1 MVIEGLLLV
10 VSLRV
15 LLVASNRK
23 SRSSSLKIKRNFFF
37 FDKPSSK
44 VAFRWGLILKFTKD
58 PASSLSPWTSRL
70 STLPQDWMAYDHRMA
85 SRMF

>member
-1 MVIEGLLLV
+1 MGLLLV

-23 SRSSSLKIKRNFFF
+23 SRSSSLKIKKIFF
-37 FDKPSSK
+37 FDKPSGK

-70 STLPQDWMAYDHRMA
+70 STSPQDWLTYDHRMA